1 MSRLLLV
8 GVTGYVGGTVLS
20 QLLSSTKSSTRSL
33 RIDLLVRR
41 KHLAQLLR
49 SAYGERINIIFW
61 TGLDDTD
68 FIEETAAQYDIIV
81 NAGTGFNTEGAK
93 AFVDGLAHRAKN
105 GRAMPWMLHIS
116 GCSNLIDPS
125 QKPFEWDDG
134 RDGQAIFD
142 HMKSLD
148 AKDPYPQRTA
158 EITVLGTAV
167 ERGVQA
173 VHIFDLADYFVLLI
187 RTVLGCPD
195 RGIGYIPTGKEDILF
210 PTVGRALMTDI
221 NQLALN
227 AAFGSGIL
235 PREDTPQ
242 QKEIHLVNV
251 HEIADELTAGFV
263 EVAQRGWG
271 GEKAVKGT
279 IGQEL
284 LGWKPKRQQEAWD
297 EDFYDELVALQEGR
311 RGKIIASCIG
321 APVDEP

>member
-49 SAYGERINIIFW
+49 SGYGERINIIFW

-173 VHIFDLADYFVLLI
+173 V
-187 RTVLGCPD
+187 
-195 RGIGYIPTGKEDILF
+195 
-210 PTVGRALMTDI
+210 
-221 NQLALN
+221 
-227 AAFGSGIL
+227 S
-235 PREDTPQ
+235 
-242 QKEIHLVNV
+242 
-251 HEIADELTAGFV
+251 
-263 EVAQRGWG
+263 
-271 GEKAVKGT
+271 
-279 IGQEL
+279 
-284 LGWKPKRQQEAWD
+284 
-297 EDFYDELVALQEGR
+297 LQ
-311 RGKIIASCIG
+311 
-321 APVDEP
+321 AP